1 VPYLVSASWNVLVSY
16 DDEESIRIKAQYMLD
31 KNVHGCI
38 IWEITGD
45 YLPDGTTPL
54 LDAVART
61 FASAQRTIH

>member
-1 VPYLVSASWNVLVSY
+1 MPYLVSTAWNMLVSY
-16 DDEESIRIKAQYMLD
+16 DDEESIRLKAEYVVK

-54 LDAVART
+54 LNSVYET
-61 FASAQRTIH
+61 FTSAQPTIH